1 MPKVYVHIYCV
12 TYLKKRSAVC
22 WQAEIQKVSRIR
34 APYLMATG
42 YLVAAIECNSFIFH
56 NKAWVRVMML
66 KRICKM
72 GDTCYLLSGTNYER
86 LA

>member
-1 MPKVYVHIYCV
+1 MPKVYVLSIV
-12 TYLKKRSAVC
+12 LPKKRSAVC

-42 YLVAAIECNSFIFH
+42 YLVAAIECNTFIFH
-56 NKAWVRVMML
+56 NKAWVLVVML